1 MPGSPA
7 ILLIAYGSCN
17 AKGLAALRRFEEDVR
32 TAYPGLPV
40 RWAYTSQHI
49 RMRLA
54 SQVRAKS
61 DSVTKALKRLI
72 LERFGPIAAQPLQ
85 VVPATENSGVEQ
97 LARAVAEE
105 TGTAISVGAPLLSSG
120 QDMEE
125 CLEALLAGLP
135 AGRQPGEHVVLM
147 GHGARHRAQERYDRL
162 SALLAEREPCIHLA
176 TMSGRTGIREIMPR
190 LASRRVWLV
199 PFLSTVG
206 RHAEHDMAGSGPE
219 SWKTLLEEAGH
230 ECLPVVQ
237 GAIENRRLAAVWL
250 RHLEDA
256 LARLGIRR
264 AWPPRTF
271 PSTP

>member
-17 AKGLAALRRFEEDVR
+17 AKGLAALRRFEDDVR
-32 TAYPGLPV
+32 ARYPGLPV
-40 RWAYTSQHI
+40 RWAYTSPRI
-49 RMRLA
+49 RTRLA

-85 VVPATENSGVEQ
+85 VVPATENSEVEQ
-97 LARAVAEE
+97 LAQAVAEE
-105 TGTAISVGAPLLSSG
+105 TGTAISVGAPLLSTEE
-120 QDMEE
+120 DMAS

-135 AGRQPGEHVVLM
+135 AERLPSEHVVLM
-147 GHGARHRAQERYDRL
+147 GHGARHHAQERYDRL
-162 SALLAEREPCIHLA
+162 SALLAEREPRIHLA
-176 TMSGRTGIREIMPR
+176 TMSGKMTIREIMPK
-190 LASRRVWLV
+190 LASHRVWLI

-206 RHAEHDMAGSGPE
+206 RHAEHDMAGSGPD

-237 GAIENRRLAAVWL
+237 GAIENRALATVWL
-250 RHLEDA
+250 RHLEEA
-256 LARLGIRR
+256 LARLGIRP
-264 AWPPRTF
+264 A
-271 PSTP
+271 